1 MLELLLYC
9 SSRYILEKVKKKK
22 VTKRKPCCICIGFEY
37 KTNGLL
43 HFPYLYVYQ
52 I

>member
-22 VTKRKPCCICIGFEY
+22 SDEEEA
-37 KTNGLL
+37 LL
-43 HFPYLYVYQ
+43 YMHRL
-52 I
+52 